1 MGLSGLSLAEQCGFQ
16 ASFEKAQGHFKD
28 VHFKLVADDDVEIIF
43 FTFHPPAAVTVNPVF
58 ADVEFPSAEVDQFR
72 NDKYFIDGSD
82 QTRRI
87 AAETHQVGIDGGFQ
101 EIPAIADQ
109 HQALADPWENIR
121 RGKDQVTRNGA
132 ELLLPALRAQ

>member
-1 MGLSGLSLAEQCGFQ
+1 MGLSVLSLAEQCGFQ

-58 ADVEFPSAEVDQFR
+58 ADIEFR
-72 NDKYFIDGSD
+72 SD
-82 QTRRI
+82 QTCSI
-87 AAETHQVGIDGGFQ
+87 AAETHKVGIDGGFQ

-121 RGKDQVTRNGA
+121 CGKDQVTRNGA

>member
-1 MGLSGLSLAEQCGFQ
+1 MLN
-16 ASFEKAQGHFKD
+16 
-28 VHFKLVADDDVEIIF
+28 
-43 FTFHPPAAVTVNPVF
+43 FHPLK
-58 ADVEFPSAEVDQFR
+58 VDQFR

-82 QTRRI
+82 QTCSI
-87 AAETHQVGIDGGFQ
+87 ATETHKAGIDGGFQ

-109 HQALADPWENIR
+109 HQAFADPWENIR